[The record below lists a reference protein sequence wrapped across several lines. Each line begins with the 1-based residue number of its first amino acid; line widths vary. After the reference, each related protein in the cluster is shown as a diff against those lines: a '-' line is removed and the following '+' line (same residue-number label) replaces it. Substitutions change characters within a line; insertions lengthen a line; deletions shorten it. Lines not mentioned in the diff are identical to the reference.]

1 MLEGRG
7 ESGKSARIILLVTG
21 RGGGGFKRGRGNTLC
36 VYYAGI
42 TRVIKG
48 RIINMLEYERCYGG
62 SALFKHL

>member
-1 MLEGRG
+1 MESPRG
-7 ESGKSARIILLVTG
+7 LFSSQRGGE
-21 RGGGGFKRGRGNTLC
+21 GGGGFKRGRENTLC